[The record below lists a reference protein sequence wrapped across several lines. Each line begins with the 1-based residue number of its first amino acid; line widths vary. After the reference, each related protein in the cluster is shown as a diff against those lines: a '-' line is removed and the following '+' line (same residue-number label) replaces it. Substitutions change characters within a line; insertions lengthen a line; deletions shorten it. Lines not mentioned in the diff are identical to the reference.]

1 MGISYFCESDIDL
14 LRLKMADEGD
24 DWNDRVF
31 AAGMWS
37 HSYVRRI
44 YNMVISSKGEYA
56 LRVMADLA
64 INHDGRF
71 IPLKEIVQKEELSQ
85 KYLESIMRML
95 SKANLIE
102 AASGH
107 GGGYRLKKAPEEY
120 TLWEILELTEG
131 GLAPVACMKN
141 STMTC
146 DRSEQ
151 CYTLPIWRGLAE
163 LIQDYFKSKTLA
175 DIARNVE

>member
-1 MGISYFCESDIDL
+1 M
-14 LRLKMADEGD
+14 M
-24 DWNDRVF
+24 
-31 AAGMWS
+31 
-37 HSYVRRI
+37 
-44 YNMVISSKGEYA
+44 ISSKGRYA
-56 LRVMADLA
+56 LRVMLDLA
-64 INHDGRF
+64 QWGGGEYLSLRDIAERQ
-71 IPLKEIVQKEELSQ
+71 EISQ

-141 STMTC
+141 SAMTC
-146 DRSEQ
+146 DRSGQ
-151 CYTLPIWRGLAE
+151 CYTLPIWQGRPE
-163 LIQDYFKSKTLA
+163 LIQDYFQGKTLA

>member
-1 MGISYFCESDIDL
+1 
-14 LRLKMADEGD
+14 
-24 DWNDRVF
+24 
-31 AAGMWS
+31 
-37 HSYVRRI
+37 
-44 YNMVISSKGEYA
+44 MVISSKGEYA

-120 TLWEILELTEG
+120 TLCRYGRDW
-131 GLAPVACMKN
+131 
-141 STMTC
+141 
-146 DRSEQ
+146 RS
-151 CYTLPIWRGLAE
+151 
-163 LIQDYFKSKTLA
+163 
-175 DIARNVE
+175 

>member
-1 MGISYFCESDIDL
+1 MMIST
-14 LRLKMADEGD
+14 
-24 DWNDRVF
+24 
-31 AAGMWS
+31 
-37 HSYVRRI
+37 
-44 YNMVISSKGEYA
+44 KGRYA
-56 LRVMADLA
+56 LRVMVDLA
-64 INHDGRF
+64 EHREEGY
-71 IPLKEIVQKEELSQ
+71 IPLRTVAQRQGISQ

-163 LIQDYFKSKTLA
+163 LIQDYFKNKTLA

>member
-1 MGISYFCESDIDL
+1 
-14 LRLKMADEGD
+14 
-24 DWNDRVF
+24 
-31 AAGMWS
+31 
-37 HSYVRRI
+37 
-44 YNMVISSKGEYA
+44 MVISSKGEYA

-120 TLWEILELTEG
+120 TL
-131 GLAPVACMKN
+131 APVACMKN
-141 STMTC
+141 SAMTC
-146 DRSEQ
+146 DRSGQ
-151 CYTLPIWRGLAE
+151 CYTLPIWQGLAE
-163 LIQDYFKSKTLA
+163 LIQDYFQGKTLA

>member
-1 MGISYFCESDIDL
+1 
-14 LRLKMADEGD
+14 
-24 DWNDRVF
+24 
-31 AAGMWS
+31 
-37 HSYVRRI
+37 
-44 YNMVISSKGEYA
+44 MVISSKGEYA

-107 GGGYRLKKAPEEY
+107 GGGYRLKKALRNIHCGRY
-120 TLWEILELTEG
+120 L
-131 GLAPVACMKN
+131 N
-141 STMTC
+141 SRKV
-146 DRSEQ
+146 DLLR
-151 CYTLPIWRGLAE
+151 WHA
-163 LIQDYFKSKTLA
+163 
-175 DIARNVE
+175 

>member
-1 MGISYFCESDIDL
+1 
-14 LRLKMADEGD
+14 
-24 DWNDRVF
+24 
-31 AAGMWS
+31 
-37 HSYVRRI
+37 
-44 YNMVISSKGEYA
+44 MVISSKGEYA

-71 IPLKEIVQKEELSQ
+71 IPLKEIV
-85 KYLESIMRML
+85 RML

-141 STMTC
+141 SAMTC
-146 DRSEQ
+146 DRSGQ
-151 CYTLPIWRGLAE
+151 CYTLPIWQGLAE
-163 LIQDYFKSKTLA
+163 LIQDYFQGKTLA

>member
-1 MGISYFCESDIDL
+1 
-14 LRLKMADEGD
+14 
-24 DWNDRVF
+24 
-31 AAGMWS
+31 
-37 HSYVRRI
+37 
-44 YNMVISSKGEYA
+44 MVISSKGEYA

-64 INHDGRF
+64 INHDDRF

-107 GGGYRLKKAPEEY
+107 GGGYRLKKAPEE
-120 TLWEILELTEG
+120 G

-141 STMTC
+141 SAMTC
-146 DRSEQ
+146 DRSGQ

-163 LIQDYFKSKTLA
+163 LIQDYFKNKTLA

>member
-1 MGISYFCESDIDL
+1 MMIST
-14 LRLKMADEGD
+14 
-24 DWNDRVF
+24 
-31 AAGMWS
+31 
-37 HSYVRRI
+37 
-44 YNMVISSKGEYA
+44 KGRYA
-56 LRVMADLA
+56 LRVMVDLA
-64 INHDGRF
+64 EHREEGY
-71 IPLKEIVQKEELSQ
+71 IPLRTVAQRQGISQ

-141 STMTC
+141 SAMTC
-146 DRSEQ
+146 DRSGQ
-151 CYTLPIWRGLAE
+151 CYTLPIWQGLAE
-163 LIQDYFKSKTLA
+163 LIQDYFQGKTLA

>member
-1 MGISYFCESDIDL
+1 
-14 LRLKMADEGD
+14 
-24 DWNDRVF
+24 
-31 AAGMWS
+31 
-37 HSYVRRI
+37 
-44 YNMVISSKGEYA
+44 MVISSKGEYA
-56 LRVMADLA
+56 LRVMADLS
-64 INHDGRF
+64 ITHDGRF

-141 STMTC
+141 STITC
-146 DRSEQ
+146 DRSKQ
-151 CYTLPIWRGLAE
+151 CYTLPIWQGLAE
-163 LIQDYFKSKTLA
+163 LIQEYFQGKTLA

>member
-1 MGISYFCESDIDL
+1 
-14 LRLKMADEGD
+14 
-24 DWNDRVF
+24 
-31 AAGMWS
+31 
-37 HSYVRRI
+37 
-44 YNMVISSKGEYA
+44 MVISSKGEYA

-120 TLWEILELTEG
+120 TKPQIHY
-131 GLAPVACMKN
+131 APQAHWNRSSPRKN
-141 STMTC
+141 FHRVKMFSC
-146 DRSEQ
+146 
-151 CYTLPIWRGLAE
+151 WH
-163 LIQDYFKSKTLA
+163 
-175 DIARNVE
+175 

>member
-1 MGISYFCESDIDL
+1 MMIST
-14 LRLKMADEGD
+14 
-24 DWNDRVF
+24 
-31 AAGMWS
+31 
-37 HSYVRRI
+37 
-44 YNMVISSKGEYA
+44 KGRYA
-56 LRVMADLA
+56 LRVLVDLA
-64 INHDGRF
+64 EHRDEGY
-71 IPLKEIVQKEELSQ
+71 IPLRTVAQRQGISQ

-107 GGGYRLKKAPEEY
+107 GGGYRLKKAPDEY

>member
-1 MGISYFCESDIDL
+1 
-14 LRLKMADEGD
+14 
-24 DWNDRVF
+24 
-31 AAGMWS
+31 
-37 HSYVRRI
+37 
-44 YNMVISSKGEYA
+44 MVISSKGEYA

-131 GLAPVACMKN
+131 GLAPVACINTRISASESSAACLLVPPWSN
-141 STMTC
+141 S
-146 DRSEQ
+146 SFVSN
-151 CYTLPIWRGLAE
+151 L
-163 LIQDYFKSKTLA
+163 
-175 DIARNVE
+175 

>member
-1 MGISYFCESDIDL
+1 
-14 LRLKMADEGD
+14 
-24 DWNDRVF
+24 
-31 AAGMWS
+31 
-37 HSYVRRI
+37 
-44 YNMVISSKGEYA
+44 MVISSKGEYA

-107 GGGYRLKKAPEEY
+107 GGGYRLKKAPE
-120 TLWEILELTEG
+120 
-131 GLAPVACMKN
+131 ACMKN
-141 STMTC
+141 SAMTC
-146 DRSEQ
+146 DRSGQ
-151 CYTLPIWRGLAE
+151 CYTLPIWQGLAE
-163 LIQDYFKSKTLA
+163 LIQDYFQGKTLA

>member
-1 MGISYFCESDIDL
+1 MMIST
-14 LRLKMADEGD
+14 
-24 DWNDRVF
+24 
-31 AAGMWS
+31 
-37 HSYVRRI
+37 
-44 YNMVISSKGEYA
+44 KGRYA
-56 LRVMADLA
+56 LRVMVDLA
-64 INHDGRF
+64 EHREEGY
-71 IPLKEIVQKEELSQ
+71 IPLRTVAQRQGISQ

-151 CYTLPIWRGLAE
+151 CYTLPIWQGLAE
-163 LIQDYFKSKTLA
+163 LIQDYFKGKTLA
-175 DIARNVE
+175 DIARNVECAE

>member
-1 MGISYFCESDIDL
+1 MMIST
-14 LRLKMADEGD
+14 
-24 DWNDRVF
+24 
-31 AAGMWS
+31 
-37 HSYVRRI
+37 
-44 YNMVISSKGEYA
+44 KGRYA
-56 LRVMADLA
+56 LRVLVDLA
-64 INHDGRF
+64 EHRQEGY
-71 IPLKEIVQKEELSQ
+71 IPLRTVAQRQGISQ

-146 DRSEQ
+146 DRSKQ
-151 CYTLPIWRGLAE
+151 CYTLPIWQGLAE
-163 LIQDYFKSKTLA
+163 LIQDYFNSKTLA
-175 DIARNVE
+175 DVAKGVE

>member
-1 MGISYFCESDIDL
+1 
-14 LRLKMADEGD
+14 
-24 DWNDRVF
+24 
-31 AAGMWS
+31 
-37 HSYVRRI
+37 
-44 YNMVISSKGEYA
+44 MVISSKGEYA

-151 CYTLPIWRGLAE
+151 CYTLPIWRGR
-163 LIQDYFKSKTLA
+163 A
-175 DIARNVE
+175 DTGLF